1 MVQNWNRLDLI
12 WIGIIIVMLLILYF
26 IFFLVKSQEL
36 VVIDRDR
43 VLIEM
48 VFRINEIRVNIL
60 VLQYIVLVNVYRK
73 QIFIIYKYLV
83 FRLNFVEFFLVLFYF
98 FYDKYRLI
106 VLSLQWQQLVV
117 ELSYLFY
124 VYRIGCLVC
133 RVFKYFWKQK

>member
-124 VYRIGCLVC
+124 VYRIGCLVS